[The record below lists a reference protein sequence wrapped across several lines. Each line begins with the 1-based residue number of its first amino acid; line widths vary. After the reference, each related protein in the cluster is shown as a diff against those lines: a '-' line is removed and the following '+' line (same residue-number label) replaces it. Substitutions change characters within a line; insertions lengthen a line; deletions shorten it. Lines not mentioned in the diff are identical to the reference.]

1 MKPRYHPFLALQF
14 RDFRL
19 LWLGML
25 ISRIGSEMQV
35 VALNWQI
42 YLITGSAL
50 SLGLIGLSRFLP
62 IIFFSLAGGMIADI
76 ADRKKLMIAAQTI
89 SMATAFIFAITT
101 FTHNISPLLIYILL
115 AINSIATSFE
125 TPARQSLVPAL
136 VPEKYFIN
144 AVSLNTIMWQ
154 SAMVIGPTIAGFI
167 IALHGVDA
175 VYTLNAL
182 SFLAVIFSLFAI
194 RPPKSPRPI
203 KVDFNLDTV
212 RDGIRFV
219 INTPIIYS
227 TMLLD
232 FFATFF
238 ASATVLLPIFAKD
251 ILKVGPQGMGIL
263 YAAASIGAVS
273 AGLFVS
279 SLGHIKH
286 QGKILLTAVSIYGL
300 ATIFFGL
307 SKSFYL
313 SILFLFLTGAG
324 DVISTIIRNTIRQLA
339 TPDHI
344 RGRMVSINMIF
355 FMGGPQLGE
364 TEAGITAAM
373 LGAPFSV
380 VLGGVGTLAAVG
392 LLALLIPKL
401 RNYQG
406 DELITK

>member
-1 MKPRYHPFLALQF
+1 
-14 RDFRL
+14 
-19 LWLGML
+19 
-25 ISRIGSEMQV
+25 MQV

>member
-1 MKPRYHPFLALQF
+1 
-14 RDFRL
+14 
-19 LWLGML
+19 
-25 ISRIGSEMQV
+25 MQV

-76 ADRKKLMIAAQTI
+76 ADRKKLMIAAQTV

-101 FTHNISPLLIYILL
+101 FTHNISPLLIYFLL

-167 IALHGVDA
+167 IALHGVGA
-175 VYTLNAL
+175 VYTLNAF

-194 RPPKSPRPI
+194 CPPKSPRPI

-219 INTPIIYS
+219 KNTPIIYS

-263 YAAASIGAVS
+263 YASASIGAVT

-286 QGKILLTAVSIYGL
+286 QGKILLLAVSVYGL
-300 ATIFFGL
+300 ATILFGI

-373 LGAPFSV
+373 LGAPLSV
-380 VLGGVGTLAAVG
+380 VLGGAGTLTAVG

>member
-1 MKPRYHPFLALQF
+1 
-14 RDFRL
+14 
-19 LWLGML
+19 
-25 ISRIGSEMQV
+25 MQV

-167 IALHGVDA
+167 IALHGVGA

>member
-167 IALHGVDA
+167 IALHGVGA